1 MTSSSSSKKYDFT
14 DRVALVTG
22 SSSGIGAAIAIQLAS
37 YGCKVVLTGRSAS
50 ALQEVAQKVIK
61 VSPTGSS
68 SAAPPLTI
76 VSDLLDDGA
85 PKRLISE
92 TIAKFGKLNF
102 LVNNAG
108 GTTAKGDLA
117 SSNLMQEFDSV
128 MRLNLRSVVELTAL
142 AVPYLEATSGAIVN
156 ISSVAGTMPF
166 GIVYSSSKA
175 ALDMATKASAL
186 ELGPKLIRV
195 NSIQP
200 GPIVTQIGRS
210 AGLSQAGSDAVYNA
224 LTPLML
230 MKRIG
235 QAEDI
240 AHLTSF
246 LLSDDARNITGSIMV
261 SDSGAL
267 LKFPDINPEKLFN
280 IAKEGSN

>member
-1 MTSSSSSKKYDFT
+1 MVSKITTFQSPK
-14 DRVALVTG
+14 G

-68 SAAPPLTI
+68 SAAPPPLTI

-156 ISSVAGTMPF
+156 ISSVAGKLMFARKNAFHNRIHNFLFAFLQESCRLVLCTAPQRP
-166 GIVYSSSKA
+166 
-175 ALDMATKASAL
+175 LWTWR
-186 ELGPKLIRV
+186 PKQGKV
-195 NSIQP
+195 
-200 GPIVTQIGRS
+200 
-210 AGLSQAGSDAVYNA
+210 
-224 LTPLML
+224 
-230 MKRIG
+230 
-235 QAEDI
+235 
-240 AHLTSF
+240 F
-246 LLSDDARNITGSIMV
+246 L
-261 SDSGAL
+261 
-267 LKFPDINPEKLFN
+267 
-280 IAKEGSN
+280 

>member
-1 MTSSSSSKKYDFT
+1 M
-14 DRVALVTG
+14 
-22 SSSGIGAAIAIQLAS
+22 
-37 YGCKVVLTGRSAS
+37 LTGRSAS

-128 MRLNLRSVVELTAL
+128 MRLNLRAVVELTAL

-156 ISSVAGTMPF
+156 ISSVAGKLMFARKNVFSKKNRIHNFLFDVFAGTMPF

-175 ALDMATKASAL
+175 ALDMATKA
-186 ELGPKLIRV
+186 R
-195 NSIQP
+195 
-200 GPIVTQIGRS
+200 
-210 AGLSQAGSDAVYNA
+210 
-224 LTPLML
+224 
-230 MKRIG
+230 
-235 QAEDI
+235 
-240 AHLTSF
+240 
-246 LLSDDARNITGSIMV
+246 
-261 SDSGAL
+261 
-267 LKFPDINPEKLFN
+267 
-280 IAKEGSN
+280 